1 MYIHVYLVS
10 LYLLVLVAALVLLGV
25 NPAPPSVVQLTTAI
39 AGALTPPGHSVTGV
53 SFRQDTAGPICSS
66 PCIMI

>member
-39 AGALTPPGHSVTGV
+39 AGAPAPPGHSVTGV
-53 SFRQDTAGPICSS
+53 SS
-66 PCIMI
+66 